1 MISGFLESAINLVQ
15 NIFLPL
21 GGFGVFLATF
31 FAQVIPPISTPVVV
45 FASGFLFLPE
55 NVSMFFFQKLIFT
68 LALPAAL
75 GVTIGSLFIYYLGFF
90 LGKPLLDKWGR
101 FLNLSWNDVE
111 KLEKKFE
118 NSFWDELVLFGL
130 RVFPIVPTFSI
141 SLTCGL
147 IRFNIYSY
155 LFFTFF
161 GTFVKVLMLAPLG
174 WQANAFYHKYAFLI
188 SGIEK
193 IGLFVVVVA
202 IAVFIFRRISRN
214 KNIAEKGKPQ

>member
-1 MISGFLESAINLVQ
+1 MNNSSLILLVK
-15 NIFLPL
+15 
-21 GGFGVFLATF
+21 
-31 FAQVIPPISTPVVV
+31 
-45 FASGFLFLPE
+45 
-55 NVSMFFFQKLIFT
+55 SMDKSQLKELNSFVRSPYFNTNK
-68 LALPAAL
+68 AL
-75 GVTIGSLFIYYLGFF
+75 TSLFEYIRKQHPEYAA
-90 LGKPLLDKWGR
+90 
-101 FLNLSWNDVE
+101 E

-118 NSFWDELVLFGL
+118 NSFWDEFVLFGL